1 MKRIGYP
8 LLAIAVM
15 TGAASATPVSFVE
28 LTGVTGGN
36 PQATGVF
43 KADLSSLAGTTL
55 SSVTI
60 HDNSAGLGGSPGQF
74 SGFDL
79 DAVILSTVNITDAS
93 QVGTLTRAATFNFNN
108 TVFTPGAQ
116 RIPTDPKLFGTDAS
130 GTAIDPLVATLD
142 ALDGNSTTN
151 TDHSVPP
158 FANGFVS
165 LGDNGIL
172 GINLLSSITASSPLF
187 LYIGEVGNNGEVAA
201 SDVEVSATP
210 VSPVPEPSTT
220 MLLLLPLLAVLGLNA
235 YRGRM
240 NRASMRPLSGV

>member
-116 RIPTDPKLFGTDAS
+116 RIPTDPKLFGTDA
-130 GTAIDPLVATLD
+130 
-142 ALDGNSTTN
+142 
-151 TDHSVPP
+151 
-158 FANGFVS
+158 
-165 LGDNGIL
+165 
-172 GINLLSSITASSPLF
+172 
-187 LYIGEVGNNGEVAA
+187 
-201 SDVEVSATP
+201 
-210 VSPVPEPSTT
+210 
-220 MLLLLPLLAVLGLNA
+220 
-235 YRGRM
+235 
-240 NRASMRPLSGV
+240 